1 MQFSNTSSLTRD
13 RTRKALLRMFQNALI
28 TTAALNTT
36 ADRVTWKLTRCR
48 ACHRALNAPKCF
60 LLTKQEWTSSFSPS
74 IPRRGY
80 TVAVL
85 TLKHFRQQLHEQ
97 RHQFLSKSKSTI
109 AQHGLAR
116 TKQEESLKLAESTL
130 SKGQVELVAV
140 RPLSLPVSAE
150 ISPSTEQPPGSNL
163 EATRALQ
170 YSLTWSAYL
179 LSVENGEEWLQA
191 QYRTLLAQLTRQHSW
206 IEVLQVIRDM
216 RKSSLRNI
224 RIESF
229 EYETLVL
236 ALAATETEGDK
247 VARLYGA
254 IIANYLN
261 TEKKRVSLGN
271 TCTTMRPTSI
281 IFKVILSY
289 HLRRREIYTARRVF
303 YDMTE
308 IGQWEIDAE
317 TLGIMAWGLLKAG
330 DLEASRGF
338 WRRAVTLGGAKICEG
353 YRGAEPILTSKDIR
367 SAFIKACVNRNLL
380 EEAVKAIREFR
391 TIDNRYLPSNMELRK
406 LVRGFIERGS
416 TWTAVRIFEEFREIR
431 SETVDMLQEAVI
443 LGPIVRKEDVLAWRA
458 QAMIITRWKGIQRQ
472 INGELNRQLFTRL
485 LSSITNGKILL
496 SRSIHDKLI
505 KTNNGE
511 YLKELLAG
519 MLLGVYSRNGNA
531 CGIRRIFTKMNGPPS
546 IRLSGRLL
554 DKLVQQTRLEAIEIF
569 YNSMRSLQPS
579 VWPSRRVYEAV
590 IIGLATRGLYQKAAQ
605 WHERFVRDGAQ
616 PSANAL
622 HKLIRT
628 SVDAG
633 DLQVAMA
640 VYDSTIPLL
649 FARKPVLTSATPSS
663 SILAKSH
670 ARSLKHIIYIYAMLI
685 HALTRQSSLM
695 YSHPSAH
702 KASID
707 FSKYSNRLSSQKF
720 DTMATI
726 HRLCADMYELE
737 IPPNAVFYNTLLNA
751 VLQSGNMDV
760 LSKLYADMIT
770 TNARPTA
777 YTYAILMNA
786 VLKQGCGTP
795 PKDGRELESVMAL
808 LQDMRVQ
815 DVEPDIVVWS
825 TVLNALSK
833 TGNVNDAEKLVM
845 ESTKIMRPNL
855 NVTKKTNGKLRLKAG
870 INTWMVNEFMN
881 TMASKGDING
891 VRGVWR
897 KYFGQMG
904 SAPYHSDER
913 IAILQPDVVSYST
926 MIKANLKNSP
936 SKGRAGAERILEQM
950 VREGLRPTRK
960 TLVHL
965 LGAHLEC
972 RDVRAA
978 QELVERF
985 EREWEIGLD
994 ELGWR
999 RILYK
1004 MAKERDTEGLEWA
1017 VKKLLVLHNTVE
1029 NPLQAM
1035 IERPEEELRIKAR
1048 PVKYEKKQCNQSK
1061 KIDTRRMT
1069 VQQSIGRGETPVS
1082 SPHFSPPPSIAGYT
1096 AQTIIKK
1103 QPPMTF
1109 LNRVL
1114 VPRLLSRMFEAMFAG
1129 LIQTTDDINVHE
1141 QSSHVK
1147 HVTEARALQMLHD
1160 LQIAGVYIAEQVIN
1174 NTLIPKLVE
1183 RGWTTKE
1190 AWRKI
1195 IN

>member
-1 MQFSNTSSLTRD
+1 MQFSNTSSLARD
-13 RTRKALLRMFQNALI
+13 RTRKAVLWMFQNALI
-28 TTAALNTT
+28 TTATLNTT
-36 ADRVTWKLTRCR
+36 ANRVTWKLTCCR
-48 ACHRALNAPKCF
+48 ACHRVLNTPKRA
-60 LLTKQEWTSSFSPS
+60 LLTKQEWASSFSSS

-97 RHQFLSKSKSTI
+97 RRQFLSKSKSAI
-109 AQHGLAR
+109 ARHSPAMAEQ
-116 TKQEESLKLAESTL
+116 AESTL
-130 SKGQVELVAV
+130 SKGQVGLVAV

-150 ISPSTEQPPGSNL
+150 TSPLIEQPASSNL
-163 EATRALQ
+163 EATQAIRND
-170 YSLTWSAYL
+170 SLTWSTYL
-179 LSVENGEEWLQA
+179 SSVENGEEWLQT
-191 QYRTLLAQLTRQHSW
+191 QYRTLLAHLTRQHSW

-216 RKSSLRNI
+216 RKSSIRNI

-236 ALAATETEGDK
+236 ALAAAETEGDN
-247 VARLYGA
+247 VARLYGV

-261 TEKKRVSLGN
+261 TEKKRASMGN
-271 TCTTMRPTSI
+271 TCNAMRPTATT
-281 IFKVILSY
+281 FKVILTY

-303 YDMTE
+303 HDMTE

-338 WRRAVTLGGAKICEG
+338 WRRAVALGAEKICEG

-367 SAFIKACVNRNLL
+367 SVFVKACVNRDLL

-391 TIDNRYLPSNMELRK
+391 TIDNTYLLSNVELRK

-416 TWTAVRIFEEFREIR
+416 TWTAVRIFEEFREIG
-431 SETVDMLQEAVI
+431 SATVDMLQEAAI
-443 LGPIVRKEDVLAWRA
+443 LGPIIRKEDVLAWRA
-458 QAMIITRWKGIQRQ
+458 HAMIITRWKGTQRQ
-472 INGELNRQLFTRL
+472 INGEQIRQLFTRL
-485 LSSITNGKILL
+485 LSSITRGEILL
-496 SRSIHDKLI
+496 SRSVHDKLV

-519 MLLGVYSRNGNA
+519 ILLGVYSRNGNA
-531 CGIRRIFTKMNGPPS
+531 RGIKRIFTKMNGPPS

-554 DKLVQQTRLEAIEIF
+554 DELVQQARLDAIEIF

-590 IIGLATRGLYQKAAQ
+590 IIGLATHGLYQEAAQ

-616 PSANAL
+616 PSVNAL
-622 HKLIRT
+622 HKLIRI
-628 SVDAG
+628 SVDAR

-640 VYDSTIPLL
+640 VYDSTIPLF
-649 FARKPVLTSATPSS
+649 FARKPVLTNAPPSS
-663 SILAKSH
+663 SIHTKTH
-670 ARSLKHIIYIYAMLI
+670 ARSLKPIIYIYAMLI
-685 HALTRQSSLM
+685 HSLTRQSSLM
-695 YSHPSAH
+695 HSHPSAY

-707 FSKYSNRLSSQKF
+707 SSKYSNNLSSQKF

-726 HRLCADMYELE
+726 HRLCANMYDLE
-737 IPPNAVFYNTLLNA
+737 ILPNAVFYNTLLNA
-751 VLQSGNMDV
+751 VLQSSNIDV
-760 LSKLYADMIT
+760 LGKLYADMIA

-786 VLKQGCGTP
+786 VIKCGHGTP

-815 DVEPDIVVWS
+815 GVEPDIVVWS

-845 ESTKIMRPNL
+845 ESTKIMGPNL
-855 NVTKKTNGKLRLKAG
+855 NVTKKTNGKPRLKAG
-870 INTWMVNEFMN
+870 INTWMVNELMN
-881 TMASKGDING
+881 TMASNGDING
-891 VRGVWR
+891 VRGVWQ
-897 KYFGQMG
+897 KYFGQMR
-904 SAPYHSDER
+904 STSYNSDER
-913 IAILQPDVVSYST
+913 TTILQPDVVSYST

-936 SKGRAGAERILEQM
+936 SKGRAHAELILEQM
-950 VREGLRPTRK
+950 VHEGLRPTNK

-965 LGAHLEC
+965 VGAHLEC
-972 RDVRAA
+972 RDVRAV

-1017 VKKLLVLHNTVE
+1017 VKKLLVLYNTVE

-1061 KIDTRRMT
+1061 KTYTQRMT
-1069 VQQSIGRGETPVS
+1069 VQQSIGRGETPT
-1082 SPHFSPPPSIAGYT
+1082 PPSFVGHT

-1103 QPPMTF
+1103 KPPMTF
-1109 LNRVL
+1109 LNRVF
-1114 VPRLLSRMFEAMFAG
+1114 VPRLLSRMFEVMFAG
-1129 LIQTTDDINVHE
+1129 TIQITGHQ

-1147 HVTEARALQMLHD
+1147 HIMEARALQMLHD
-1160 LQIAGVYIAEQVIN
+1160 LQIAGVYIAKQVIN

-1183 RGWTTKE
+1183 RGWTAKE

-1195 IN
+1195 IK